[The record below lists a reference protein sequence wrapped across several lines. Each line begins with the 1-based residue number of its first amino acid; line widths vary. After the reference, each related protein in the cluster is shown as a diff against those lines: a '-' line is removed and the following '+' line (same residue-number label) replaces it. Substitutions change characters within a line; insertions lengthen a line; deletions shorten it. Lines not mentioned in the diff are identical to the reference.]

1 VRELLLYGLKVTHA
15 RLQRCLEDLSD
26 DEARTSPA
34 GLSPIIWQAGHVATS
49 DFAFARRVDG
59 RTEAPAGYADL
70 FQMGTGGEAAYPPL
84 ADVRREVDRA
94 QQLLEALAGAVP
106 LEMPVDG
113 RNYRTAGE
121 MLVFAIYH
129 RGYHVGKATTLR
141 ALLKKPRLFG

>member
-1 VRELLLYGLKVTHA
+1 MRELLLYGLKATHA
-15 RLQRCLEDLSD
+15 RLQRCLEDLTD

-49 DFAFARRVDG
+49 DFALARRVDG
-59 RTEAPAGYADL
+59 RTESPAGYADL
-70 FQMGTGGEAAYPPL
+70 FQMGTGGEAPYPPL

-94 QQLLEALAGAVP
+94 QQVLETLAGAVP
-106 LEMPVDG
+106 LETPVDS
-113 RNYRTAGE
+113 RNYRNVGE

-129 RGYHVGKATTLR
+129 RGYHVGKAATLR